1 MSGSISASLRRLVVS
16 RAAHLCEYCLVHE
29 DDAFYGCEVD
39 HIISVKHG
47 GETRE
52 DNLAYACLFCNRNK
66 GSDISSRIPET
77 VQLVRFFNP
86 RLDRWSD
93 HFRIEGAMIMPLT
106 SIGEATARILRF
118 NEEDRVLER
127 EALKAVGRFPS
138 AAAERERTEVDLAR
152 LIEEERDRWPG

>member
-29 DDAFYGCEVD
+29 DDTFYGCEVD

-52 DNLAYACLFCNRNK
+52 NNLAYACLFCNRAK
-66 GSDISSRIPET
+66 GSDIASRSPET
-77 VQLVRFFNP
+77 GELIRFFNP

-93 HFRIEGAMIMPLT
+93 HFRIDGITIVPLT
-106 SIGEATARILRF
+106 SIGEATTRIFHF
-118 NEEDRVLER
+118 NEEDRLLER
-127 EALKAVGRFPS
+127 EELKDGGRYPP
-138 AAAERERTEVDLAR
+138 AAAEKHLN
-152 LIEEERDRWPG
+152 